1 MVQTTE
7 IFEYVSH
14 RFVVEPPVKTGEHV
28 VDSLGKL
35 AAIAA
40 LGHEAHAEAI
50 AQHAEQTDR
59 TLKQLQDSSYN
70 GIGGFPQFLT
80 NRASSGRKKHTFFIP
95 RY

>member
-7 IFEYVSH
+7 IFEHEGH

-59 TLKQLQDSSYN
+59 MLKQLQDSSYS

-80 NRASSGRKKHTFFIP
+80 NRASRRKKHTFFLP